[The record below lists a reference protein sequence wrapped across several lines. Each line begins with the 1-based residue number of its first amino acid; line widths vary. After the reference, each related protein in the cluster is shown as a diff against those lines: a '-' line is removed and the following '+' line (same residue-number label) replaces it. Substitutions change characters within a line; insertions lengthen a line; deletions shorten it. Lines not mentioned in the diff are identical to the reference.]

1 MGRLAREDEDA
12 VVDAAATVEDLIG
25 ELAADQAV
33 LRITLQNF
41 LLRLF
46 ATRPD
51 AGAAGLIDLKEQVL
65 RSITQMPVGS
75 SRAIDD
81 ERWRQLMNVRAERL
95 FDEIES
101 AFGCV
106 ASAESD
112 IQH

>member
-1 MGRLAREDEDA
+1 MGRLATEHKNTA
-12 VVDAAATVEDLIG
+12 VDAAATVEDLVG

-65 RSITQMPVGS
+65 RTITQMPVGS

-81 ERWRQLMNVRAERL
+81 EHWRQLMAIRAERL

-101 AFGCV
+101 AFSST
-106 ASAESD
+106 SAESD
-112 IQH
+112 IPH